1 MIHKQTVEPGP
12 IGGFCPL
19 GIASCLDA
27 ATESDE
33 RFCTRDECMTSRVE
47 DRDVLVKKIL
57 SRAVQWMSL
66 AHASGGKFEGRPHRL
81 TDFDVAGGSL
91 VKENYH
97 KNGYD

>member
-1 MIHKQTVEPGP
+1 
-12 IGGFCPL
+12 
-19 GIASCLDA
+19 
-27 ATESDE
+27 
-33 RFCTRDECMTSRVE
+33 
-47 DRDVLVKKIL
+47 
-57 SRAVQWMSL
+57 MSL